1 MDVPRPKALR
11 QKRIRQAL
19 YGVGVVIAVTA
30 ATIGL
35 SKLKTA
41 APSVDGG
48 AVWHEVVKRGPML
61 RDVRGLGTLTPV
73 EIRWI
78 PAATDGR
85 IDKRLVLPGADV
97 KADTILVEM
106 SNPELQ
112 QAAVDAEY
120 QLKAAQA
127 DYDSLKVKLETTLL
141 DQKSTAATVGA
152 DFRQAALQSEVDQK
166 LAESGLIANTT
177 VELDKVKADSLS
189 TRNDIELKRLST
201 DAESEKA
208 QLAAQ
213 QAKIDQLRALYE
225 LKRSQVDLLNV
236 RAGLDGVLQLL
247 PVEVGQRVT
256 AGTNIARVSQPT
268 NLKAEVKIAETQVKD
283 VRIGQKASI
292 DTHNGIIPGHVI
304 RIDPSSV
311 NGTVTVDCALD
322 GALPEGAYPDLSVD
336 GTIELERLTN
346 VLYVGRP
353 TFGQP
358 NSTITLFKVIDGG
371 KGAIRVPVKLGRSS
385 VNTIELLD
393 GLKEGDEV
401 ILSDMSRWDAFDR
414 IQFDPTIG

>member
-19 YGVGVVIAVTA
+19 YGAAALIIVAV

-35 SKLKTA
+35 SRLKAA
-41 APSVDGG
+41 APSVEFGTLYPDT
-48 AVWHEVVKRGPML
+48 VKRGTMM

-85 IDKRLVLPGADV
+85 VDKRLVLPGTPV
-97 KADTILVEM
+97 MADTIIVQM

-120 QLKAAQA
+120 QMKAAQA
-127 DYDSLKVKLETTLL
+127 EYDSLKVTLHTTLL
-141 DQKSTAATVGA
+141 DQESTAASVNS
-152 DFRQAALQSEVDQK
+152 DYRQAKLQAEVDSK
-166 LAESGLIANTT
+166 LAENGLISNLT
-177 VELDKVKADSLS
+177 VQLDNVKADSLKS
-189 TRNDIELKRLST
+189 RDDIENKRLAT

-213 QAKIDQLRALYE
+213 QAKIDQLRALYD
-225 LKRSQVDLLNV
+225 LKRSELDKLNV

-247 PVEVGQRVT
+247 PVEVGQNVT
-256 AGTNIARVSQPT
+256 AGTNIARVSQPK
-268 NLKAEVKIAETQVKD
+268 NLKAEVKIAETQIKD
-283 VRIGQKASI
+283 VTLGQKCSI
-292 DTHNGIIPGHVI
+292 DTHVGIIPGHVI

-311 NGTVTVDCALD
+311 NGTFTVDCSLD
-322 GALPEGAYPDLSVD
+322 GPLPKGAYPDLSVD
-336 GTIELERLTN
+336 GTIELEKLED

-358 NSTITLFKVIDGG
+358 DSTVTLFKVINNERE
-371 KGAIRVPVKLGRSS
+371 AIKVPVKLGRSS
-385 VNTIELLD
+385 VSNIEILG
-393 GLKEGDEV
+393 GLNVGDEV
-401 ILSDMSRWDAFDR
+401 ILSDMSRYDNFDR
-414 IQFDPTIG
+414 IELSH

>member
-1 MDVPRPKALR
+1 MDVPRPQALR
-11 QKRIRQAL
+11 QKRIRRAI
-19 YGVGVVIAVTA
+19 YGGAAVILVTA

-35 SKLKTA
+35 SKLKMA
-41 APSVDGG
+41 APSVDAGT
-48 AVWHEVVKRGPML
+48 VWRDTVKRGSML

-78 PAATDGR
+78 PAATDGKV
-85 IDKRLVLPGADV
+85 DQRLVLPGTDV
-97 KADTILVEM
+97 KADTILVKM
-106 SNPELQ
+106 SNPELEQ
-112 QAAVDAEY
+112 SAVDAEY
-120 QLKAAQA
+120 QLKAAHA

-141 DQKSTAATVGA
+141 DQRSVAATVGA
-152 DFRQAALQSEVDQK
+152 DYRQAKLQAEVDQK
-166 LAESGLIANTT
+166 LDESGLISNLT
-177 VELDKVKADSLS
+177 VQLDRVKADSLS
-189 TRNDIELKRLST
+189 TRNDIEQKRLST

-225 LKRSQVDLLNV
+225 LKHSQVDLLNV

-256 AGTNIARVSQPT
+256 AGTNIARVSQPR

-283 VRIGQKASI
+283 VRRFQKCSI
-292 DTHNGIIPGHVI
+292 DTHNGIIPGHVD

-336 GTIELERLTN
+336 GTIELERLEN

-358 NSTITLFKVIDGG
+358 ESTITLFKVIDRG
-371 KGAIRVPVKLGRSS
+371 KEAVRVPVKLGRSS
-385 VNTIELLD
+385 VNTIEIRD
-393 GLKEGDEV
+393 GLNVGDEV
-401 ILSDMSRWDAFDR
+401 ILSDMSRWDSFDR
-414 IQFDPTIG
+414 IQLN

>member
-1 MDVPRPKALR
+1 MDVPRPQALR
-11 QKRIRQAL
+11 QKRIRRAI
-19 YGVGVVIAVTA
+19 YGAAVVVTVTA

-35 SKLKTA
+35 SKLKMA
-41 APSVDGG
+41 APSVDSGT
-48 AVWHEVVKRGPML
+48 VWRDTVKRGSML
-61 RDVRGLGTLTPV
+61 REVRGLGTLVPV

-85 IDKRLVLPGADV
+85 IDKRLVLPGTPV

-112 QAAVDAEY
+112 QSAVDAEY
-120 QLKAAQA
+120 QMKAALA
-127 DYDSLKVKLETTLL
+127 DYDSLKVKLETALL
-141 DQKSTAATVGA
+141 DQRSTAATVGA
-152 DFRQAALQSEVDQK
+152 DYRQAKLQLEVDQK
-166 LAESGLIANTT
+166 LAADGL
-177 VELDKVKADSLS
+177 VSDLVVQLDKNKSDSLS
-189 TRNDIELKRLST
+189 IRNDIEQQRLGT
-201 DAESEKA
+201 DAENEKA

-256 AGTNIARVSQPT
+256 AGTNIARVSQPK

-283 VRIGQKASI
+283 VRRFQKCSI
-292 DTHNGIIPGHVI
+292 DTHNGIIPGHVE

-311 NGTVTVDCALD
+311 SGTVTVDCTLD
-322 GALPEGAYPDLSVD
+322 GPLPEGAMADLSVD
-336 GTIELERLTN
+336 GTVELERLEN

-358 NSTITLFKVIDGG
+358 DSTITLFKTTNGG
-371 KGAIRVPVKLGRSS
+371 KEAIRVPVKLGRSS
-385 VNTIELLD
+385 VNTIEIKD

-401 ILSDMSRWDAFDR
+401 ILSDMSRWDSFDR
-414 IQFDPTIG
+414 IQLN

>member
-1 MDVPRPKALR
+1 
-11 QKRIRQAL
+11 
-19 YGVGVVIAVTA
+19 
-30 ATIGL
+30 
-35 SKLKTA
+35 
-41 APSVDGG
+41 
-48 AVWHEVVKRGPML
+48 ML
-61 RDVRGLGTLTPV
+61 REVRGLGTLVPV

-85 IDKRLVLPGADV
+85 IDKRLVLPGTPV

-112 QAAVDAEY
+112 QSAVDAEY
-120 QLKAAQA
+120 QMKAALA
-127 DYDSLKVKLETTLL
+127 DHDSLKVKLETALL
-141 DQKSTAATVGA
+141 DQRSTAATVGA
-152 DFRQAALQSEVDQK
+152 DYRQAKLQLEVDQK
-166 LAESGLIANTT
+166 LAESGLVSNLT
-177 VELDKVKADSLS
+177 VQLDQVKSDSLI
-189 TRNDIELKRLST
+189 TRNDIEQKRLST
-201 DAESEKA
+201 DAENEKA

-256 AGTNIARVSQPT
+256 AGTNIARVSQPK

-283 VRIGQKASI
+283 VRIGQKATI

-322 GALPEGAYPDLSVD
+322 GPLPEGAYPDLSVD
-336 GTIELERLTN
+336 GTIELERLEN

-358 NSTITLFKVIDGG
+358 DSTITLFKTTNGG
-371 KGAIRVPVKLGRSS
+371 KEAIRVPVKLGRSS
-385 VNTIELLD
+385 VNTIEIKD

-414 IQFDPTIG
+414 IQLN